1 MLLTSHEL
9 NMQQAIPNPSRTKKH
24 QQFSNSEKEE
34 MWQQLGWQQVLPCHH
49 EARSR
54 EAAGRP
60 STSSQRSSSD

>member
-34 MWQQLGWQQVLPCHH
+34 VAA
-49 EARSR
+49 ARV
-54 EAAGRP
+54 AAGAAMP
-60 STSSQRSSSD
+60 S